1 MCTLDDGF
9 KSNTFS
15 GRLIVYEV
23 EINLKST
30 WRLKQQAAKI
40 IGQWVIIMSCAW
52 ARSFSFTFT
61 QSSATKYIRR
71 MVTALGKKNIRGC
84 LFHIF
89 FSVYFFLA
97 LMSLTKSF
105 IFVSRRF
112 HSFISD
118 LYVCVCGVRTH
129 IMNEII
135 NNWWFCA

>member
-61 QSSATKYIRR
+61 QNSATKYIRR

-118 LYVCVCGVRTH
+118 LYVCQFKLRLCVRCAH
-129 IMNEII
+129 SYNEW
-135 NNWWFCA
+135 NY